1 MTVHPLELTLT
12 DMSLDVSEYQLE
24 KCGKTH
30 DIHGLRMR
38 SGRHLAHFL
47 VLATGRLVTEAGLHL
62 L

>member
-1 MTVHPLELTLT
+1 
-12 DMSLDVSEYQLE
+12 MSLDVSEYQLE